1 VIDQCSGFAGTPGK
15 VIMGGPMTGW
25 AQKDLSA
32 AVVKGTSGILVLTED
47 EVEYGAER
55 QCVGC
60 DKCINVCPVFL
71 MPNFIVKHTKRG
83 QYDKANVYGAQ
94 DCFECGCCAY
104 VCPSRISHV
113 AYVRKA
119 KAEIAAAEKK

>member
-1 VIDQCSGFAGTPGK
+1 
-15 VIMGGPMTGW
+15 
-25 AQKDLSA
+25 
-32 AVVKGTSGILVLTED
+32 
-47 EVEYGAER
+47 
-55 QCVGC
+55 
-60 DKCINVCPVFL
+60 

-83 QYDKANVYGAQ
+83 QYGKANVYGAQ